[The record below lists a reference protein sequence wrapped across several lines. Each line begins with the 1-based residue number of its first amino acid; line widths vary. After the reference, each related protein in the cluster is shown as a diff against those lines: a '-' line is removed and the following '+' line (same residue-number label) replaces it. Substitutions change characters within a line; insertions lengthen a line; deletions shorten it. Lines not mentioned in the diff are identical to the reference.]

1 MEILIYISG
10 LLTALITVLVIAAV
24 KANKKYTELLA
35 ANQSISNISSI
46 RTEETREQIDD
57 LKLLI
62 GDIQANMEQ
71 DQYKSVSGINKELD
85 MVRELARANNR
96 KIGEN
101 AKATNQTQTD
111 ILNQITLIKGNI
123 KALSQ
128 DQRGISRY

>member
-1 MEILIYISG
+1 MGILIYISG

-35 ANQSISNISSI
+35 ANQSTSNISSI
-46 RTEETREQIDD
+46 RAGETREQIDD

-71 DQYKSVSGINKELD
+71 DQYESVSEINKELN
-85 MVRELARANNR
+85 MVRELAGANNR

>member
-1 MEILIYISG
+1 MGILIYISG
-10 LLTALITVLVIAAV
+10 LLTALITVLVIAAF
-24 KANKKYTELLA
+24 KANKKYTELLEKH
-35 ANQSISNISSI
+35 QSQSNISSI
-46 RTEETREQIDD
+46 RYGDLSDD
-57 LKLLI
+57 LKTLEDMVM
-62 GDIQANMEQ
+62 DIQSNMEK
-71 DQYKSVSGINKELD
+71 DQYESVSGINRELD
-85 MVRELARANNR
+85 MVRELASANNR

>member
-35 ANQSISNISSI
+35 ANQSTSNISSI

-57 LKLLI
+57 LKLLM
-62 GDIQANMEQ
+62 GDIQADMEQ